1 MEFGIFIHGYLPRH
15 RRNGADA
22 EHRMLHDE
30 LTVVE
35 AAEAAGFKYA
45 WIVEHHF
52 LDEYS
57 HMSANDVVLGYL
69 AHATSRIHLG
79 SGIFNLLPQVNHP
92 AKLAERVAMLDH
104 LSDGRFE
111 LGTGRG
117 AGSHEVLAFLAHQG
131 LTDMDVTREIWEDVV
146 RELPKMWLQDTYEG
160 HEGRF
165 WSLPPR
171 KILPKPWHAPHP
183 PIWYAA
189 GSTTS
194 YAMAARH
201 GLGVLGFSVRSI
213 DEVAPAV
220 AAYKGAIT
228 SAEPIGAYVNDN
240 VMVSTL
246 AFVADDAGDAVRS
259 LTAARPMYLQS
270 NLFRYHDTFPR
281 PPGVPPW
288 PELIPDITE
297 DMARHAVGLPGSVI
311 GDPDDALRACQEW
324 EATGVDQLVI
334 GVGTGTLAETLETIR
349 LLGLHVIP
357 KLDLDPVHRTSRF
370 RQAAGDGRV
379 I

>member
-1 MEFGIFIHGYLPRH
+1 VEFGIFIHGYLPAH
-15 RRNGADA
+15 RRTGADA
-22 EHRMLHDE
+22 EHRMLLDE
-30 LTVVE
+30 LAVVE

-69 AHATSRIHLG
+69 AHATTRIHLG
-79 SGIFNLLPQVNHP
+79 AGIFNLLPQVSHP
-92 AKLAERVAMLDH
+92 AKLAERAAMLDH
-104 LSDGRFE
+104 LSEGRFE

-117 AGSHEVLAFLAHQG
+117 AGSYEVLAFLAHQG
-131 LTDMDVTREIWEDVV
+131 ITDMEVTREIWEDVV
-146 RELPKMWLQDTYEG
+146 RELPRMWLQDTYEG

-171 KILPKPWHAPHP
+171 KVLPKPWLPPHP
-183 PIWYAA
+183 PLWYAA

-220 AAYKGAIT
+220 AAYKAGIAA
-228 SAEPIGAYVNDN
+228 AEPIGAYVNDN

-246 AFVADDAGDAVRS
+246 AFVADDARDAVRS

-270 NLFRYHDTFPR
+270 HLFRYHDTFPR

-288 PELIPDITE
+288 PQLIPDLTE

-334 GVGTGTLAETLETIR
+334 GVGTGTPTETLETIR
-349 LLGLHVIP
+349 LLGTYVIP
-357 KLDLDPVHRTSRF
+357 KLDLDPMHRTTRF
-370 RQAAGDGRV
+370 RKAVGDRR
-379 I
+379 II

>member
-1 MEFGIFIHGYLPRH
+1 VEFGIFIHGYLPRH

-22 EHRMLHDE
+22 EHRMLRDE
-30 LTVVE
+30 LAVVE

-104 LSDGRFE
+104 LSEGRFE

-117 AGSHEVLAFLAHQG
+117 AGSYEVLAFLAHQG

-146 RELPKMWLQDTYEG
+146 RELPKMWMQDTYEG

-171 KILPKPWHAPHP
+171 KVLPKPWLRPHP
-183 PIWYAA
+183 PMWYAA
-189 GSTTS
+189 GSTSS

-220 AAYKGAIT
+220 AAYKSGIVA
-228 SAEPIGAYVNDN
+228 AEPIGAFVNDN

-246 AFVADDAGDAVRS
+246 AFVAEDAADAVRS
-259 LTAARPMYLQS
+259 LAAARPMYLQS
-270 NLFRYHDTFPR
+270 HLFRYHDTFPR

-288 PELIPDITE
+288 PQLIPDISE

-311 GDPDDALRACQEW
+311 GDPDDALRACLEW

-334 GVGTGTLAETLETIR
+334 GIGTGTLAETLETIR
-349 LLGLHVIP
+349 LLGTYVIP
-357 KLDLDPVHRTSRF
+357 KLDLDPMHRTSRF
-370 RQAAGDGRV
+370 RQAAGDGPV

>member
-1 MEFGIFIHGYLPRH
+1 VEFGIFIHGYLPRH

-22 EHRMLHDE
+22 EHRMLRDE
-30 LTVVE
+30 LAVVE

-104 LSDGRFE
+104 LSEGRFE

-117 AGSHEVLAFLAHQG
+117 AGSYEVLAFLAHQG

-146 RELPKMWLQDTYEG
+146 RELPKMWMQDTYEG

-171 KILPKPWHAPHP
+171 MVLPKPWIRPHP
-183 PIWYAA
+183 PMWYAA
-189 GSTTS
+189 GSTSS

-220 AAYKGAIT
+220 AAYKSGIVA
-228 SAEPIGAYVNDN
+228 AEPIGAFVNDN

-246 AFVADDAGDAVRS
+246 AFVAEDAADAVRS
-259 LTAARPMYLQS
+259 LAAARPMYLQS
-270 NLFRYHDTFPR
+270 HLFRYHDTFPR

-288 PELIPDITE
+288 PQLIPDISE

-311 GDPDDALRACQEW
+311 GDPDDALRACLEW

-334 GVGTGTLAETLETIR
+334 GIGTGTLAETLETIR
-349 LLGLHVIP
+349 LLGTYVIP
-357 KLDLDPVHRTSRF
+357 KLDLDPMHRTSRF
-370 RQAAGDGRV
+370 RQAAGDGPV

>member
-1 MEFGIFIHGYLPRH
+1 MEFGIFIHGYLPRY
-15 RRNGADA
+15 RRTGADA
-22 EHRMLHDE
+22 EHRMLRDE
-30 LTVVE
+30 LTMVE

-104 LSDGRFE
+104 LSEGRFE

-117 AGSHEVLAFLAHQG
+117 AGSYEVLAFLAHQG

-165 WSLPPR
+165 WSLPAR
-171 KILPKPWHAPHP
+171 KILPKPWCRPHP
-183 PIWYAA
+183 PMWYAA

-220 AAYKGAIT
+220 AAYKGGIAA
-228 SAEPIGAYVNDN
+228 AEPIGAYVNDN

-246 AFVADDAGDAVRS
+246 AFVAEDAGDAVRS

-270 NLFRYHDTFPR
+270 HLFRYHDTFPR
-281 PPGVPPW
+281 PRGVPPW
-288 PELIPDITE
+288 PQLIPDITE
-297 DMARHAVGLPGSVI
+297 DMARYAVGLPGSVI

-357 KLDLDPVHRTSRF
+357 KLDLDPVHRTTRC
-370 RQAAGDGRV
+370 RQAAGGAPV

>member
-117 AGSHEVLAFLAHQG
+117 AGSYEVLAFLAHQG

-146 RELPKMWLQDTYEG
+146 RELPKMWMQDTYEG

-171 KILPKPWHAPHP
+171 MILPKPWHRPHP
-183 PIWYAA
+183 PMWYAA

-220 AAYKGAIT
+220 AAYKSGIT
-228 SAEPIGAYVNDN
+228 AAEPIGAYVNDN

-270 NLFRYHDTFPR
+270 HLFRYHDTFPR

-311 GDPDDALRACQEW
+311 GDPDDALRACREW

-334 GVGTGTLAETLETIR
+334 GVGTGTMSETLETIR

-370 RQAAGDGRV
+370 RQAAGDSQV